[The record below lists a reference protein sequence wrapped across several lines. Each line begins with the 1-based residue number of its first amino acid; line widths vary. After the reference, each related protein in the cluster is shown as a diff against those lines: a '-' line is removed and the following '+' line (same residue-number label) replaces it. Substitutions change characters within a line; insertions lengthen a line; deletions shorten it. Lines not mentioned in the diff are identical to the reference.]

1 MFIGGEETHQSV
13 GQSAGLR
20 FGFQPTRLVSC
31 TTISSLVSRNA
42 TSFPISQDNHEEATI
57 GAFIILEISQAL
69 AETDDLDNDISDI
82 LTRIEAKCKRQ
93 ILHTVCWY

>member
-1 MFIGGEETHQSV
+1 MATKRRISRSV
-13 GQSAGLR
+13 SRPVYVLL
-20 FGFQPTRLVSC
+20 FSLLVSC
-31 TTISSLVSRNA
+31 TTTLSLVSRNS
-42 TSFPISQDNHEEATI
+42 TSFLVSQDNHEEATI